1 MDFLCVELKCPHLF
15 CWHSNIAESFF
26 GRSVAHSMCLWPYLY
41 GHLMALYTWRT
52 WRTYLYIYIYLK
64 VFPILKGWDIDKNI
78 CCNDKLMLP
87 CEISVHSILLAL
99 LLLQKSNLKPQ
110 TKRKEAC
117 GLQKSPINPS
127 HTSVRHEL
135 DKNSTSYWVVEFIA
149 NKDKK
154 KVVAAAEL
162 NRKIVRK

>member
-1 MDFLCVELKCPHLF
+1 MDFLCVECKMSAFILLTFQYCRKLF
-15 CWHSNIAESFF
+15 RTLCRPFNVPMAVF
-26 GRSVAHSMCLWPYLY
+26 V
-41 GHLMALYTWRT
+41 HLMALYTWRT